1 MATINAPLSTSLRR
15 EVLVEDVLGELTNI
29 RMKDWMGA
37 LKRWQQ
43 GSLSMVHLNVLMLLQ
58 SNGSLQMTQL
68 ADLLDVSVASATGIV
83 DRMAK
88 RGVVERRHSETDRRV
103 VEIHLTPRGIAV
115 FTVMEAERKKRLK
128 KLVALIGD
136 ADLGAL
142 LIGLRAFRDA
152 RQRLVEADPRP
163 PATEPLQ

>member
-1 MATINAPLSTSLRR
+1 MATINAALTNDLRR
-15 EVLVEDVLGELTNI
+15 EVLVDEVLGELTNI

-58 SNGSLQMTQL
+58 SNGAMAMSRL

-83 DRMAK
+83 DRMEK

-103 VEIHLTPRGIAV
+103 VEIHLTKRGIGV
-115 FTVMEAERKKRLK
+115 FRVMHSERRKRLQK
-128 KLVALIGD
+128 VVAQMNDVELK
-136 ADLGAL
+136 AL
-142 LIGLRAFRDA
+142 LMGLRALRAARDSVGPI
-152 RQRLVEADPRP
+152 Q
-163 PATEPLQ
+163 

>member
-1 MATINAPLSTSLRR
+1 MATINATLTNDLRR
-15 EVLVEDVLGELTNI
+15 EVLVDEVLGELTNI

-58 SNGSLQMTQL
+58 SNGAMPMSRL

-83 DRMAK
+83 DRMEK

-103 VEIHLTPRGIAV
+103 VEIHLTRRGLAV
-115 FTVMEAERKKRLK
+115 FTVMHSERRKRLQK
-128 KLVALIGD
+128 VVALMSD
-136 ADLGAL
+136 AELGAL
-142 LIGLRAFRDA
+142 LVGLRALRTA
-152 RQRLVEADPRP
+152 RESIGPIQ
-163 PATEPLQ
+163 

>member
-1 MATINAPLSTSLRR
+1 MATINAPLSNELRR
-15 EVLVEDVLGELTNI
+15 EVLIEDVLGELTSI

-43 GSLSMVHLNVLMLLQ
+43 GALSMVHLNVLMLLQ
-58 SNGSLQMTQL
+58 SSGPLPMSHL

-103 VEIHLTPRGIAV
+103 VEIHLTRRGIAV
-115 FTVMEAERKKRLK
+115 FTVMESERKKRLK
-128 KLVALIGD
+128 KLVALMSD
-136 ADLGAL
+136 AELAAL
-142 LIGLRAFRDA
+142 LVGLRAFRDA
-152 RQRLVEADPRP
+152 REKYVAANPPPR
-163 PATEPLQ
+163 ATEPLQ

>member
-1 MATINAPLSTSLRR
+1 MATINAALTNDLRR
-15 EVLVEDVLGELTNI
+15 EVLVDEVLGELTNI

-58 SNGSLQMTQL
+58 SNGAMPMSRL

-83 DRMAK
+83 DRMEK

-103 VEIHLTPRGIAV
+103 VEIHLTRRGLAV
-115 FTVMEAERKKRLK
+115 FTVMHSERRKRLQK
-128 KLVALIGD
+128 IVALMSD
-136 ADLGAL
+136 AELGAL
-142 LIGLRAFRDA
+142 LVGLRALRTA
-152 RQRLVEADPRP
+152 RESIGPIQ
-163 PATEPLQ
+163 